1 MIDRT
6 LEKLGLK
13 DEEIKTFLYLLENG
27 EQTAGNL
34 AKKTGLSR
42 PSLYGFL
49 KKLQSNGIVIE
60 SQKNGVK
67 TFLTCT
73 EKQLENILDEKIKE
87 LEKGKTEINNLFL
100 ELQKGNIITSPKF
113 QFFEGKDGI
122 RYVLRDMLLY
132 RNIET
137 KVYWPIKATIELL
150 GEEFF
155 KKLNK
160 ERIKNN
166 IYNRAIWPQGQAVDI
181 KKHPYLGVGDKFCR
195 EIRLAP
201 KEVEFSMGY
210 WIYGNKVA
218 FVSSKKESFGFII
231 ESKEFVEMLSSQFE
245 MIWKVSHEIKVSDK
259 YTEDFIKEI
268 QKN

>member
-1 MIDRT
+1 MIDKT

-13 DEEIKTFLYLLENG
+13 DEEIKTFLFLLENG

-49 KKLQSNGIVIE
+49 KKLKDNGLAVE
-60 SQKNGVK
+60 SQKNGIK
-67 TFLTCT
+67 TFLVCK
-73 EKQLENILDEKIKE
+73 EEQLENILDEKINE
-87 LEKGKTEINNLFL
+87 LEKGKNEINNFFL
-100 ELQKGNIITSPKF
+100 NFHKNGITTSPKF
-113 QFFEGKDGI
+113 QFFEGKDGVQ
-122 RYVLRDMLLY
+122 YVLKDILLY

-137 KVYWPIKATIELL
+137 KTYWPIKAMIEILS
-150 GEEFF
+150 EDFF
-155 KKLNK
+155 IKLNK
-160 ERIKNN
+160 ERIKRN

-201 KEVEFSMGY
+201 KEIEFSMGY
-210 WIYGNKVA
+210 WIYENKVA
-218 FVSSKKESFGFII
+218 FVSSKKECFGFII

-245 MIWKVSHEIKVSDK
+245 MIWNVSKTISVPEEFTKKFLEEI
-259 YTEDFIKEI
+259 
-268 QKN
+268 

>member
-1 MIDRT
+1 MIDKT

-49 KKLQSNGIVIE
+49 KKLKDNGIVIE

-67 TFLTCT
+67 TFLTCK
-73 EKQLENILDEKIKE
+73 EEQIKNILDERIVE
-87 LEKGKTEINNLFL
+87 LEKGKNEIHNFFS
-100 ELQKGNIITSPKF
+100 ELQKGSLTTSPKF
-113 QFFEGKDGI
+113 QFFEGKDGVSH
-122 RYVLRDMLLY
+122 VLKDVLLY
-132 RNIET
+132 HKIET
-137 KVYWPIKATIELL
+137 KTYWPIRAMIEIL

-155 KKLNK
+155 RYLNK
-160 ERIKNN
+160 ERIKRN
-166 IYNRAIWPQGQAVDI
+166 IHIQAIWPQGQKVDI
-181 KKHPYLGVGDKFCR
+181 KTHPYLGVGDNFLR

-210 WIYGNKVA
+210 WIYENKVA
-218 FVSSKKESFGFII
+218 FISSKKESFGFII

-245 MIWKVSHEIKVSDK
+245 MIWNVSKTISVPEEFTKKFLDEVNK
-259 YTEDFIKEI
+259 
-268 QKN
+268 